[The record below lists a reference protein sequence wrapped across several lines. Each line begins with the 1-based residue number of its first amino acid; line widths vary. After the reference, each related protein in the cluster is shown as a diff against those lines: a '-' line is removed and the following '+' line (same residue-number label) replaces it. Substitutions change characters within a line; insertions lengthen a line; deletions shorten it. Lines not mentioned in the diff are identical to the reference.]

1 MAFNGKGKKMLG
13 LESIVLYS
21 LLGAFVGVAA
31 GLLGI
36 GGGMIIVPSL
46 SAIFLMQGMPVE
58 NVLHITLGTSM
69 ATIMVTSVS
78 SLRAHNKKGG
88 VLWDIVKMIA
98 PGIILGTFLATF
110 LAAYLSSF
118 YLAILFSVFM
128 AYVSTQMFIDKKP
141 KPTRTLLE
149 PKWQFFSGTIIG
161 SISALVSIGGGSL
174 SVPYLIWQNV
184 DAKKAIGTSAAI
196 GFPLAVSGTLGY
208 IINGWSLYN
217 LDEYMLGF
225 VYLPA
230 FFFIAFFSYFT
241 APLGAKLAHLL
252 PVHTIKKI
260 FAVLLLILSIKM
272 LISVL

>member
-1 MAFNGKGKKMLG
+1 MLG
-13 LESIVLYS
+13 LESILLYC

-46 SAIFLMQGMPVE
+46 SAIFLMQGMPIE

-69 ATIMVTSVS
+69 ATIMVTSIS

-98 PGIILGTFLATF
+98 PGIIVGTFLATF

-118 YLAILFSVFM
+118 YLAILFSMFM
-128 AYVSTQMFIDKKP
+128 GYVSFQMFMNKKP

-149 PKWQFFSGTIIG
+149 PKWQIFSGTIIG

-208 IINGWSLYN
+208 IINGWSHYSLN
-217 LDEYMLGF
+217 EYMLGF
-225 VYLPA
+225 VCLPA

-241 APLGAKLAHLL
+241 APLGAKLTHLL
-252 PVHTIKKI
+252 PVNTIKKI
-260 FAVLLLILSIKM
+260 FAVLLLFLSLKM
-272 LISVL
+272 LISVI